1 LNRIS
6 GWNRSKDSFA
16 GSPFVEDSP
25 LLPHRRILQMKI
37 PFLHAIKERVL
48 VLDGAMGTMLQER
61 GLRAGQSP
69 EELNLTL
76 PDVVA
81 EVHRAYRDSGAEII
95 VTNTF
100 GGNREKLSHY
110 GLEGK
115 LREINRAGVAL
126 AREAAGDTAYVA
138 ASIGPTGRFVEPVGE
153 ISFDR
158 MAAIFRE
165 QAAALIEA
173 GADLITLETF
183 LDIKEIRAAVIAIR
197 EISSSIPVI
206 AMLTFDDNGRSVL
219 GTPPEAA
226 AITLDAAGA
235 DIIGSNCGLGVDGIY
250 EILRSMRR
258 VTSLPLIS
266 QANAGLPILKEG
278 KTVFPGTPQEMVAF
292 HDRLLE
298 LGVRIIGGCCGTTP
312 DHIRA
317 IRDALD
323 GKNHPVSPSSA
334 EQGTTYLSSR
344 SGFTAIGEDHPAA
357 VIGERINPTG
367 KKGFAAEL
375 REGKV
380 SYIRREA
387 MDQAAAGA
395 TLLDI
400 NVGTP
405 GIDEPSVMEQAV
417 FCVTGAVTLPL
428 VLDSSNP
435 EALERGLK
443 AVDGKALVNSVSGEE
458 KSISRVLP
466 LVKKYGA
473 AVIGLTLDEKGIPAT
488 AEDRVAIA
496 ARILDAAQRVGITKE
511 NVFIDCLALTVSAEQ
526 KQASETLKA
535 IRTVKA
541 RLGVRTVLGVS
552 NISFGLPCRPLIS
565 STFLAMALEAGLDAA
580 IINPKERAMMDSLR
594 SAMVLLQKDPRA
606 TAYIEAYRNKPT
618 GEGETE
624 LSSSTV
630 LDIRGLLRR
639 AVIDG
644 DRENIIPL
652 VEQSFREGLSPL
664 QISNEGLLLGLEEVG
679 RRFEKNLFFLPQVML
694 SAETMQVAFSRL
706 KEEMRQDSLVSKGKI
721 LMATVEGDIHD
732 IGKNIVCTL
741 LENHGFEVIDLGKNV
756 PADRIL
762 VEARERKVDAVGLSA
777 LMTTTMA
784 EMEIVIRMLRQ
795 EGIKTFTMVGG
806 AVVTQEYADEIGAD
820 LYARD
825 AMEAISKIKKLL
837 AKTAL

>member
-1 LNRIS
+1 
-6 GWNRSKDSFA
+6 
-16 GSPFVEDSP
+16 
-25 LLPHRRILQMKI
+25 MKP
-37 PFLHAIKERVL
+37 PFLEAIRERVL

-61 GLRAGQSP
+61 GLKAGQSP

-81 EVHRAYRDSGAEII
+81 GVHRAYLDSGADII

-110 GLEGK
+110 GLEGR
-115 LREINRAGVAL
+115 LREINQAGVTL
-126 AREAAGDTAYVA
+126 ARDAVGENTYVA
-138 ASIGPTGRFVEPVGE
+138 ASIGPTGRFVEPVGDL
-153 ISFDR
+153 SFDR

-165 QAAALIEA
+165 QAEALIEA

-197 EISSSIPVI
+197 EISATIPVI
-206 AMLTFDDNGRSVL
+206 AMLTFDDKGRSVL

-226 AITLDAAGA
+226 AITLEAAGA

-250 EILRSMRR
+250 EILQSMRR
-258 VTSLPLIS
+258 VTSLPLIC
-266 QANAGLPILKEG
+266 QANAGLPILKDG
-278 KTVFPGTPQEMVAF
+278 KTIFPGTPQEMIAY

-298 LGVRIIGGCCGTTP
+298 LGVRVIGGCCGTTP
-312 DHIRA
+312 EHIRA
-317 IRDALD
+317 IRDALTGNNRPFSRSLQED
-323 GKNHPVSPSSA
+323 GI
-334 EQGTTYLSSR
+334 TYLSSR
-344 SGFTAIGEDHPAA
+344 SGFTAIGSAHPAA

-387 MDQAAAGA
+387 MEQTIAGA
-395 TLLDI
+395 TMLDI

-405 GIDEPSVMEQAV
+405 GIDEPAAMEQAV
-417 FCVTGAVTLPL
+417 FCVTGAVTVPL

-458 KSISRVLP
+458 KSLSRVLP

-488 AEDRVAIA
+488 AEERIAIA
-496 ARILDAAQRVGITKE
+496 AKILDAAQRFGIPLE
-511 NVFIDCLALTVSAEQ
+511 NIFIDCLALTVSAEQ
-526 KQASETLKA
+526 KQATETLKA
-535 IRTVKA
+535 IRAVKA
-541 RLGVRTVLGVS
+541 HLGLKTVLGVS
-552 NISFGLPCRPLIS
+552 NVSFGLPCRPLIS

-580 IINPKERAMMDSLR
+580 IINPKERTMMDSLR
-594 SAMVLLQKDPRA
+594 AAMVLLQKDPRA
-606 TAYIEAYRNKPT
+606 AAYIEAYRDKPT
-618 GEGETE
+618 GEAATE
-624 LSSSTV
+624 KQSSTP
-630 LDIRGLLRR
+630 LDIRGILAQ

-644 DRENIIPL
+644 DREGIIPF
-652 VEQSFREGLSPL
+652 VEQSLREGLTPL
-664 QISNEGLLLGLEEVG
+664 QISNEGLLPGLEEVG
-679 RRFEKNLFFLPQVML
+679 RRFQKNQFFLPQVML
-694 SAETMQVAFSRL
+694 SAETMQTAFSRL
-706 KEEMRQDSLVSKGKI
+706 KEEMRQDPLVSNGKI

-741 LENHGFEVIDLGKNV
+741 LENHGFEVVDLGKNV
-756 PADRIL
+756 PAGRIL
-762 VEARERKVDAVGLSA
+762 EEAREQKVDAVGLSA

-784 EMEIVIRMLRQ
+784 EMENVIRKLRE
-795 EGIKTFTMVGG
+795 EGISTFTMVGG

-825 AMEAISKIKKLL
+825 AMEAVARIKILL
-837 AKTAL
+837 GKTA

>member
-1 LNRIS
+1 
-6 GWNRSKDSFA
+6 
-16 GSPFVEDSP
+16 
-25 LLPHRRILQMKI
+25 MKL
-37 PFLHAIKERVL
+37 PFLDAVRERVL

-61 GLRAGQSP
+61 GLKAGQSP
-69 EELNLTL
+69 EELNLAL

-81 EVHRAYRDSGAEII
+81 GVHQAYLASGAEII

-110 GLEGK
+110 GLEGR
-115 LREINRAGVAL
+115 LREINRAGVTL
-126 AREAAGDTAYVA
+126 ARNAAGKDAYVA
-138 ASIGPTGRFVEPVGE
+138 ASIGPTGRFVEPVGDL
-153 ISFDR
+153 SFDR

-165 QAAALIEA
+165 QAETLIEA
-173 GADLITLETF
+173 GTDLITLETF
-183 LDIKEIRAAVIAIR
+183 LDIKEIRAALIAIR
-197 EISSSIPVI
+197 EISPTIPVI

-219 GTPPEAA
+219 GTPPETA
-226 AITLDAAGA
+226 AITLEAAGA
-235 DIIGSNCGLGVDGIY
+235 DIIGSNCGLGIDGIY
-250 EILRSMRR
+250 EILCSMRR

-266 QANAGLPILKEG
+266 QANAGLPILKDG
-278 KTVFPGTPQEMVAF
+278 KTFFPGTPREMAAF
-292 HDRLLE
+292 HDRLLD
-298 LGVRIIGGCCGTTP
+298 LGVRVIGGCCGTTP
-312 DHIRA
+312 EHIRA
-317 IRDALD
+317 MRDALN
-323 GKNHPVSPSSA
+323 GKNRPFSQSTG

-344 SGFTAIGEDHPAA
+344 SGFIAIGDGYPAA
-357 VIGERINPTG
+357 IIGERINPTG

-387 MDQAAAGA
+387 MEQSAAGA
-395 TLLDI
+395 TLLDV

-405 GIDEPSVMEQAV
+405 GIDEPAVMEQAV

-458 KSISRVLP
+458 KSLRRVLP

-488 AEDRVAIA
+488 AEERVAIA
-496 ARILDAAQRVGITKE
+496 ARILDAAQKIGIPKQ
-511 NVFIDCLALTVSAEQ
+511 NIFIDCLALTVSAEQ

-541 RLGVRTVLGVS
+541 RLGVKTALGVS

-580 IINPKERAMMDSLR
+580 IINPKERAMMDSWR

-606 TAYIEAYRNKPT
+606 SAYIEAYRDKPT
-618 GEGETE
+618 EGANTE
-624 LSSSTV
+624 QSSRMP
-630 LDIRGLLRR
+630 LDIRGLLTQ
-639 AVIDG
+639 AVIEG
-644 DRENIIPL
+644 DQENIISL
-652 VEQSFREGLSPL
+652 VEQAFSEGLTPL
-664 QISNEGLLLGLEEVG
+664 QISNEGLLPGLEEVG
-679 RRFEKNLFFLPQVML
+679 RRFGKNQLFLPQVML
-694 SAETMQVAFSRL
+694 SAETMQAAFARL
-706 KEEMRQDSLVSKGKI
+706 KEEMRQGSLESNGKI

-756 PADRIL
+756 PAERIL
-762 VEARERKVDAVGLSA
+762 AEARELRVDAVGLSA

-784 EMEIVIRMLRQ
+784 EMENVIRKLRE

-825 AMEAISKIKKLL
+825 AMEAVSKIKKLL
-837 AKTAL
+837 GKTA

>member
-1 LNRIS
+1 
-6 GWNRSKDSFA
+6 
-16 GSPFVEDSP
+16 
-25 LLPHRRILQMKI
+25 MKT
-37 PFLHAIKERVL
+37 PFLEAIRERVL

-61 GLRAGQSP
+61 GLKAGQSP

-76 PDVVA
+76 PDVVVG
-81 EVHRAYRDSGAEII
+81 VHRAYLDSGADII

-110 GLEGK
+110 GLEGR
-115 LREINRAGVAL
+115 LHEINQAGVTL
-126 AREAAGDTAYVA
+126 ARDAVGENAFVA
-138 ASIGPTGRFVEPVGE
+138 ASIGPTGRFVEPVGDL
-153 ISFDR
+153 SFDR
-158 MAAIFRE
+158 MTEIFRE
-165 QAAALIEA
+165 QAEALIEG

-197 EISSSIPVI
+197 EISATIPVI
-206 AMLTFDDNGRSVL
+206 AMLTFDDKGRSVL

-226 AITLDAAGA
+226 AITLEAAGA
-235 DIIGSNCGLGVDGIY
+235 DILGSNCGLGVDGVY
-250 EILRSMRR
+250 DILQSMRR
-258 VTSLPLIS
+258 VTSLPLIC
-266 QANAGLPILKEG
+266 QANAGLPILKDG
-278 KTVFPGTPQEMVAF
+278 KTIFPGTPQEMIAY

-298 LGVRIIGGCCGTTP
+298 LGVRVIGGCCGTTP
-312 DHIRA
+312 EHIRA
-317 IRDALD
+317 IRDALA
-323 GKNHPVSPSSA
+323 GKNRPFSRSLQ
-334 EQGTTYLSSR
+334 EEGITYLSSR
-344 SGFTAIGEDHPAA
+344 SGFTGIGGTHPAA

-387 MDQAAAGA
+387 MEQTAAGA
-395 TLLDI
+395 TMLDV

-405 GIDEPSVMEQAV
+405 GIDEPAAMEQAV
-417 FCVTGAVTLPL
+417 FCITGAVTVPL

-488 AEDRVAIA
+488 AEERIAIA
-496 ARILDAAQRVGITKE
+496 AKILDAAQRFGIPRE
-511 NVFIDCLALTVSAEQ
+511 DIFIDCLALTVSAEQ
-526 KQASETLKA
+526 KQATETLKA
-535 IRTVKA
+535 IRAVKA
-541 RLGVRTVLGVS
+541 HLGLKTVLGVS
-552 NISFGLPCRPLIS
+552 NVSFGLPCRPLIS

-580 IINPKERAMMDSLR
+580 IINPKERTMMDSFR
-594 SAMVLLQKDPRA
+594 ASMVLLQKDPRA
-606 TAYIEAYRNKPT
+606 ATYIETYRDKPT
-618 GEGETE
+618 GEAATTE
-624 LSSSTV
+624 KQTPTL
-630 LDIRGLLRR
+630 LDIRGIL
-639 AVIDG
+639 AQAIIDG
-644 DRENIIPL
+644 DREGIIPL
-652 VEQSFREGLSPL
+652 VEQSLKEGLTSL
-664 QISNEGLLLGLEEVG
+664 QISNEGLLPGLEEVG
-679 RRFEKNLFFLPQVML
+679 RRFQKNQFFLPQVML
-694 SAETMQVAFSRL
+694 SAETMQTAFSRL
-706 KEEMRQDSLVSKGKI
+706 KKEMRQDPLASNGKI

-756 PADRIL
+756 PAGRIL
-762 VEARERKVDAVGLSA
+762 EEARERKVDAVGLSA

-784 EMEIVIRMLRQ
+784 EMENVIRKLRE
-795 EGIKTFTMVGG
+795 EGIRTFTMVGG

-825 AMEAISKIKKLL
+825 AMEAVARIKILL
-837 AKTAL
+837 GKTA